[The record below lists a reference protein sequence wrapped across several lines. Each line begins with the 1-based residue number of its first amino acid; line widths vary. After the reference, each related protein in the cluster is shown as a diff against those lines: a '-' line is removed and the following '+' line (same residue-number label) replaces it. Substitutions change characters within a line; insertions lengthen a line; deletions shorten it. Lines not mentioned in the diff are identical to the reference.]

1 MTMDADFWQM
11 FAMML
16 VGLIVAS
23 IVLAALWS
31 YIFKDRP

>member
-1 MTMDADFWQM
+1 MTMDAGFWQS
-11 FAMML
+11 FTIVL
-16 VGLIVAS
+16 VGLIVGS

>member
-1 MTMDADFWQM
+1 MTMDEGFWQTL
-11 FAMML
+11 AIL
-16 VGLIVAS
+16 IVGLIVAS